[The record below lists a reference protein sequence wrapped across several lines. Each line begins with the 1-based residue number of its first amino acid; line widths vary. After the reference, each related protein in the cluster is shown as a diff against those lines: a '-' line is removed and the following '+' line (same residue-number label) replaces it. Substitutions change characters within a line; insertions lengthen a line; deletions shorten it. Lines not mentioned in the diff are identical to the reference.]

1 MVKLGHHD
9 MIVFLL
15 ALGVILIIARLFAEL
30 FKVFKLPSVLGEI
43 VAGVLLGPSVL
54 GFLWPESFEYLF
66 PFIAHP
72 ELTSTIPVQYAMDSM
87 INVSVIML
95 LFIAGLEVQL
105 PLVIEQG
112 KVALSTTFF
121 SMLIPIGV
129 GYLGVQF
136 LPDLFMVSTADVGIV
151 GFFIGVVLSITA
163 LPVIARILIDMKLFK
178 TRIGMTII
186 ASAMLIDL
194 LGWLIFSVLLSVIED
209 ADSGVNLTYTLV
221 SIVVF
226 GGFMLTIGSKLIDK
240 SLPWVQTK
248 FSWPGGV
255 LALAFGL
262 CFLGAAF
269 TESIGI
275 HSILGAFI
283 VGIAFGD
290 SPNLRERTR
299 EIIHQFIT
307 NVFAP
312 IFFVSIGLYV
322 DFVENFNLPLILVLL
337 VLAYTS
343 KIIGANIGARLGGL
357 SKNDALAVGVSMN
370 THGVL
375 EIILGSLAMAVG
387 LINEEVFVAIVVLV
401 VVSIIT
407 SAPMIK
413 QIINRK

>member
-9 MIVFLL
+9 MIIFLIAFGL
-15 ALGVILIIARLFAEL
+15 ILIIARLFAEL
-30 FKVFKLPSVLGEI
+30 FKKFKLPSVLGEI
-43 VAGVLLGPSVL
+43 IAGILLGPSVL
-54 GFLWPESFEYLF
+54 GFFSPESFEYLF

-72 ELTSTIPVQYAMDSM
+72 EFTTNIPVQYAMDAL
-87 INVSVIML
+87 INISVIML
-95 LFIAGLEVQL
+95 LFVAGMEVQL
-105 PLVIEQG
+105 PLVVEQG

-121 SMLIPIGV
+121 SMLIPICV

-136 LPDLFMVSTADVGIV
+136 LPDLFMASTEDLGLV

-194 LGWLIFSVLLSVIED
+194 LGWLIFSVLLSIIED
-209 ADSGVNLTYTLV
+209 GKAGSDLTYTLV
-221 SIVVF
+221 SIVLF
-226 GGFMLTIGSKLIDK
+226 GGFMLIVGSRLIDK

-255 LALAFGL
+255 LALSFGL

-290 SPNLRERTR
+290 SANLRDRTR
-299 EIIHQFIT
+299 EIIHQFVT

-312 IFFVSIGLYV
+312 LFFVSIGLYV
-322 DFVENFNLPLILVLL
+322 NFVQNFNLILILALL
-337 VLAYTS
+337 ALAYSS
-343 KIIGANIGARLGGL
+343 KILGAHLGARIGGL
-357 SKNDALAVGVSMN
+357 SIKDSWTVGVSMN

-375 EIILGSLAMAVG
+375 EIILGSLAMSVG

-413 QIINRK
+413 RTINK